1 MQKKNIHYVCGGSTT
16 AGLKGIESAT
26 ELLRISQT
34 GS

>member
-1 MQKKNIHYVCGGSTT
+1 MKKNIHYVCGGSTT

-26 ELLRISQT
+26 ELLRILQT

>member
-16 AGLKGIESAT
+16 AALKGIESAT
-26 ELLRISQT
+26 ELLRILQT